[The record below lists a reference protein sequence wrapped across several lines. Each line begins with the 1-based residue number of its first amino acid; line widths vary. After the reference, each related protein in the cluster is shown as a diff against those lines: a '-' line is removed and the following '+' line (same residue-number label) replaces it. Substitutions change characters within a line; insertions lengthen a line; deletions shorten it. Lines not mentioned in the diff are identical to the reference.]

1 MALELKRLIK
11 NLANLKHRQTL
22 KNKFLKTKPKIQEM
36 KQNVEKANEE
46 AIAFHDYVKRAEV
59 GMDPAGVIP
68 PMEKNSFNPLVE
80 TLTTLV
86 SNTSLT
92 STQRIALVASLES
105 SLDIGI
111 AVTNSGQRYLTTRA
125 RATELGASFT
135 EMNSTLANVL
145 SGGKGTLK

>member
-11 NLANLKHRQTL
+11 NLANLKHKQTL

-68 PMEKNSFNPLVE
+68 PMEKHSFKTLIE
-80 TLTTLV
+80 TLTTLFTV
-86 SNTSLT
+86 SLT
-92 STQRIALVASLES
+92 VTERAVLIASLES

-145 SGGKGTLK
+145 GGGKGTLK